1 MGHEQCIH
9 KNQTD
14 IYGIGNVYGGI
25 PTNLITNAVCFVIL
39 LVLFIFIRKRELEKT
54 LKRIGNI
61 VQQSED
67 ISKWTQVFFGSKNSE
82 QSINQDVPVEDATE
96 EDDDAEDGNVPQEIQ
111 RNGTVV
117 QIQENEDHNEEVVK
131 RLKPIQATEEVKK
144 RSSRSS
150 VLSQLAESSGD
161 SFFSWFIKTMTLSDE
176 KMQELAGFD
185 ALQYLRFQRYLMVFV
200 AFTSV
205 LSITVILP
213 LNFQGNLKGNNT
225 DFGHTTLANL
235 PGNSPYLWVHTTLA
249 FILFPIAIFM
259 MRHFSVALKFHENN
273 LEISRT
279 LVIEGVKK
287 EARQEEKVAAHFK
300 EAYPRFEVTDIKFA
314 YDVAKLYTLSAELKN
329 VSEAKVYGENRKERM
344 GEDAEMIPYTCS
356 RWCSCF
362 CSPCVNK
369 VSVVDYYKKE
379 EERLDEEVK
388 QATEK
393 AKSSPLEMMFVT
405 FSKINDSMRVFQDH
419 NNGKSVVK
427 YKHVPIFQWHSKP
440 PESKVSDSLGVKKWK
455 VWYAP
460 PPSDMY
466 WENLAMKRYW
476 LLLRSVVVNFILLIV
491 VLFLTTP
498 EYITNRL
505 QPILNYI
512 YGSITNG
519 TIAGNP
525 IVIPTYITDFLPT
538 LLLWSFTALLPLLVS
553 YSIRYLGHW
562 TRSGENHSIM
572 RKTFWYLLVMVV
584 IFPTF
589 GFTTAEA
596 YLQWVI
602 QNQFMNSTET
612 FQWECIFLPDSGAF
626 FVNYVITSALIG
638 CGLEL
643 MRIPEMLWYLIQ
655 ACLSKSKAET
665 PAIRRAVIYEFMY
678 GEQYARLLLMF
689 ALVTMFSISCPL
701 ITPFGCIYFG
711 FKHFVD
717 RHNLAFVYAPSKI
730 NKKVHISA
738 INFVILSVGL
748 LQFFMVAFTILRS
761 GEIANLTYLSKYTL
775 ALFVI
780 TINIFSAQ
788 VWAATCKKLSP
799 IKYVDVLY
807 NEDMDEN
814 NRPEYLPDVLKGK
827 GLGLIKDSVPISG
840 TIKRRSRRMAN
851 SVAPDDISLA
861 LEQEPSVTDS
871 ASPTFVKTEV
881 LVNVDPE

>member
-1 MGHEQCIH
+1 
-9 KNQTD
+9 
-14 IYGIGNVYGGI
+14 
-25 PTNLITNAVCFVIL
+25 
-39 LVLFIFIRKRELEKT
+39 
-54 LKRIGNI
+54 
-61 VQQSED
+61 
-67 ISKWTQVFFGSKNSE
+67 
-82 QSINQDVPVEDATE
+82 
-96 EDDDAEDGNVPQEIQ
+96 
-111 RNGTVV
+111 
-117 QIQENEDHNEEVVK
+117 
-131 RLKPIQATEEVKK
+131 
-144 RSSRSS
+144 
-150 VLSQLAESSGD
+150 
-161 SFFSWFIKTMTLSDE
+161 
-176 KMQELAGFD
+176 
-185 ALQYLRFQRYLMVFV
+185 
-200 AFTSV
+200 
-205 LSITVILP
+205 
-213 LNFQGNLKGNNT
+213 
-225 DFGHTTLANL
+225 
-235 PGNSPYLWVHTTLA
+235 
-249 FILFPIAIFM
+249 
-259 MRHFSVALKFHENN
+259 
-273 LEISRT
+273 
-279 LVIEGVKK
+279 
-287 EARQEEKVAAHFK
+287 
-300 EAYPRFEVTDIKFA
+300 
-314 YDVAKLYTLSAELKN
+314 
-329 VSEAKVYGENRKERM
+329 
-344 GEDAEMIPYTCS
+344 
-356 RWCSCF
+356 
-362 CSPCVNK
+362 
-369 VSVVDYYKKE
+369 
-379 EERLDEEVK
+379 
-388 QATEK
+388 
-393 AKSSPLEMMFVT
+393 MMFVT

-427 YKHVPIFQWHSKP
+427 YKHVNIFQWNTKP
-440 PESKVSDSLGVKKWK
+440 PESTVSASLETKKWK

-476 LLLRSVVVNFILLIV
+476 LLLRSVIVNFILLIV

-505 QPILNYI
+505 EPILNYI

-519 TIAGNP
+519 TIAGNT

-596 YLQWVI
+596 YLKWAF

-643 MRIPEMLWYLIQ
+643 MRIPELLWYLIQ

-665 PAIRRAVIYEFMY
+665 PAIRRAVTYEFMY

-711 FKHFVD
+711 LKHFVD

-730 NKKVHISA
+730 NKKVHVSA

-761 GEIANLTYLSKYTL
+761 GEFSNLTYLSKYTL

-814 NRPEYLPDVLKGK
+814 YKAEYLPDVLK
-827 GLGLIKDSVPISG
+827 DSMLSG
-840 TIKRRSRRMAN
+840 TLRRRSRRVAN
-851 SVAPDDISLA
+851 AVVQDVGNGSINVDEISLV
-861 LEQEPSVTDS
+861 LEPEHSVPDS
-871 ASPTFVKTEV
+871 ATPTFVKD
-881 LVNVDPE
+881 LVNVDSE